1 MRVSRGGGFG
11 GAGWG
16 EPEVEVRKP
25 ELWRGSGIWR
35 EVRVGAGCLG
45 GSQGGLDLR
54 VSGREPEGGGDGEV
68 WGSVEPAHRV

>member
-1 MRVSRGGGFG
+1 MRVPRGGVFW
-11 GAGWG
+11 GAGCG

-25 ELWRGSGIWR
+25 ELWWGSGVWR

-54 VSGREPEGGGDGEV
+54 VSGREPKVGGSLGV
-68 WGSVEPAHRV
+68 S